1 VSPGSQVIQQMQ
13 QQVQQQQQQQ
23 QQVLQMLQMP
33 QMPSTSPLIRA
44 DVPKL
49 KMERAKCLVK
59 RFKELGFN
67 VNSGRINGIHQTR
80 DMLVAQLYHAAWPEH
95 IDVMLDVPEKY

>member
-1 VSPGSQVIQQMQ
+1 MQ
-13 QQVQQQQQQQ
+13 QQVQQQQQ
-23 QQVLQMLQMP
+23 
-33 QMPSTSPLIRA
+33 
-44 DVPKL
+44 
-49 KMERAKCLVK
+49 LVIGT
-59 RFKELGFN
+59 RFKEFGFN